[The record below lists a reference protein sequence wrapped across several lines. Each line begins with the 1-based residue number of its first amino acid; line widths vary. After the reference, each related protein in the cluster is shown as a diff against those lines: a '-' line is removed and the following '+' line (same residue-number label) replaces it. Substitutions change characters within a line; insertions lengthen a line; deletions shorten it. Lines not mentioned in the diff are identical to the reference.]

1 MAKDSRNESSGEA
14 HGLEEATSLETII
27 RRRARGLIDAIVE
40 EELNAALGAALRPV
54 SGRDTSGLWHEM
66 ERPKQAA

>member
-1 MAKDSRNESSGEA
+1 MTLWRKDSRNESSGEA

-40 EELNAALGAALRPV
+40 EELNAALGAAPRPV
-54 SGRDTSGLWHEM
+54 SGRDVRAIGM
-66 ERPKQAA
+66 EPANGP